1 MSRGSKKHMDINDRI
16 RIQRGLEEGRSLSSI
31 AREISVSASTVSREI
46 RANRTK
52 DFRGKGRW
60 NPCAK
65 KRGCLVRNVC
75 GSCAMARCAACG
87 RYRPRR
93 ATGGCRAV
101 DRDGRSYSDFLDL
114 PAATRAKAVQMDTVI
129 GRRGDFR
136 CILADRGIEFCDFK
150 AIERRCLSSTFALQG
165 LLLRPAALG
174 TEGQLREEPRRA
186 REDPA
191 RGIELRGPHGL

>member
-1 MSRGSKKHMDINDRI
+1 MLD
-16 RIQRGLEEGRSLSSI
+16 
-31 AREISVSASTVSREI
+31 ISVAYDEASDEL
-46 RANRTK
+46 
-52 DFRGKGRW
+52 GKHRDE
-60 NPCAK
+60 
-65 KRGCLVRNVC
+65 RGCLVRNVC
-75 GSCAMARCAACG
+75 GSCAMARCAACR

-114 PAATRAKAVQMDTVI
+114 SAATRAKAVQMDTVI

-136 CILADRGIEFCDFK
+136 CILADRGIEFCDFE
-150 AIERRCLSSTFALQG
+150 AIERSCLSNAFALHG

-191 RGIELRGPHGL
+191 QGIELRGLRGL